1 MDEKDFIEF
10 AKILGKLKR
19 TPRTGWKI
27 RDVKDCE
34 SVAEHVFRV
43 VSLAMLISDV
53 RKMNTEKIM
62 RMCIMHDW
70 EEAVTGDIRTPEKI
84 EMGDRASKMGLE
96 GFRKVVERLPEGL
109 RKEYLEL
116 WKEYERQETAE
127 AKFIYNIDKIEMMIQ
142 VLEYEKEQAEMKE
155 KFDIFWKRYES
166 LVKDPFM
173 KKVFEKLK
181 EMRQ

>member
-1 MDEKDFIEF
+1 
-10 AKILGKLKR
+10 
-19 TPRTGWKI
+19 
-27 RDVKDCE
+27 
-34 SVAEHVFRV
+34 
-43 VSLAMLISDV
+43 
-53 RKMNTEKIM
+53 
-62 RMCIMHDW
+62 MHDW

-142 VLEYEKEQAEMKE
+142 VLEYEKEQPEMKE